1 MIKSKDDKDE
11 EIIELIIYIY
21 ASLEYGSVSLES
33 PPISATNSDS
43 DTEVKK

>member
-1 MIKSKDDKDE
+1 MIKTKKEKSE
-11 EIIELIIYIY
+11 IIYIY